1 VNDPIAELRVVHEDD
16 LEEDEKPD
24 LQSEVKDEQMDV
36 DSDSDVDTKEDIITR
51 PKLRFP
57 SPDFSWLPPIPN
69 LSVIQPPEPDSPSTS
84 TRPRLGVESVTVPSA
99 IIDRYRTR
107 IPFTSSSLTAQT
119 TYNAPISSSIIRLPP
134 GTTSLPDLISTY
146 ADTKGE
152 TSVAIRPNG
161 YRFQALDLLRRQIAT
176 PDAYSP
182 HDILAVKGTVAGPR
196 FTPIAVPS
204 HPVANNPEQA
214 GILSRLLHSIQSAN
228 LPSELRERLTSLR
241 PPLAQKR
248 DGQPLTYGPGL
259 RGADESTL
267 LRAQGKE
274 VTKDE
279 GVNFHYAT
287 WDSGPRGLEK
297 FSRPNLPRGKKVI
310 KYVEGEDIPRQ
321 EKRKASQPPPGE
333 NIGSGSGLG
342 GRTLKIRLGDSL
354 SPVPPAV
361 SGSGSA
367 TSPGINV
374 NINADAAIASTTP
387 SVITPGGSV
396 GPTLKLKLKR
406 DSLDIPTTPL
416 GETTGTGPRHS
427 PRNTISP
434 LPQTDINPTNGPD
447 AGLPPQS
454 LRDSPTTSSFTF
466 PTPPP
471 DLGLPHRSAR
481 LSASPLN
488 PTVGLPDVPVQHGGG
503 SSTRAEQGVVKTEQ
517 MEIEGVSGR
526 DGGAQVKNGTA
537 EPESALSPSK
547 QV

>member
-1 VNDPIAELRVVHEDD
+1 MNDPIAELRVVHEDD
-16 LEEDEKPD
+16 LVEDEKPD

-36 DSDSDVDTKEDIITR
+36 DSDSDIDTKEDIITQ

-84 TRPRLGVESVTVPSA
+84 TRTRLGVESVTVPSA

-107 IPFTSSSLTAQT
+107 IPFTSSSLTTQT
-119 TYNAPISSSIIRLPP
+119 TYNAPISPSTTRFPA

-176 PDAYSP
+176 PDTYSP
-182 HDILAVKGTVAGPR
+182 HDILAVRGTVAGPR

-204 HPVANNPEQA
+204 HPVANNPEQS

-279 GVNFHYAT
+279 VVNFHYAT

-333 NIGSGSGLG
+333 NVGSGSGLG

-354 SPVPPAV
+354 SPVPPGA

-374 NINADAAIASTTP
+374 NINADAAIASTTSP
-387 SVITPGGSV
+387 VITPGGSV
-396 GPTLKLKLKR
+396 GPTLKLKIKR

-434 LPQTDINPTNGPD
+434 LPPTDINPTNGPD

-454 LRDSPTTSSFTF
+454 LRDSLTTSSFTF
-466 PTPPP
+466 PPPPP
-471 DLGLPHRSAR
+471 DSGLPHRSAR

-488 PTVGLPDVPVQHGGG
+488 PTVGLPDVPVQHGDG

-517 MEIEGVSGR
+517 MELEGVSGR
-526 DGGAQVKNGTA
+526 DGAAQVKDGTA